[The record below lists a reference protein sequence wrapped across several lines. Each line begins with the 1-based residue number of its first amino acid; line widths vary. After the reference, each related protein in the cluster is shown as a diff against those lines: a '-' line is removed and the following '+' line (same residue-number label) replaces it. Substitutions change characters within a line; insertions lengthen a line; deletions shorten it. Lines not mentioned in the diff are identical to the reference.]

1 MNSVTDNIT
10 EQTTGASRES
20 LTEEKS
26 QDAFLPW
33 HAISKNTNLLPE
45 IQSLCRDNAELMY
58 SFFAEGSSPDVL
70 PPENILSSLVTKD
83 TETYNSLAK
92 VFKKGAEKYGLF
104 NYRLGFTALTVMNSR
119 SRHLRKIVEVN
130 DLGGVD
136 DGPKGTG
143 EKHLYLLT
151 SNDLMMLDLITEGKL
166 VNDIKNYSKV
176 PK

>member
-1 MNSVTDNIT
+1 MTDNST

-45 IQSLCRDNAELMY
+45 IRSLCRDNAELMY

-70 PPENILSSLVTKD
+70 PPEDILSSLVTKD
-83 TETYNSLAK
+83 TDTYNALAK
-92 VFKKGAEKYGLF
+92 IFKKGAEKYGLF
-104 NYRLGFTALTVMNSR
+104 NYRLGFNALSVMHSR
-119 SRHLRKIVEVN
+119 SRHLRKIVEANSLDV
-130 DLGGVD
+130 VD
-136 DGPKGTG
+136 DGPRGTG

-151 SNDLMMLDLITEGKL
+151 SNDLMMLDLISEGRL
-166 VNDIKNYSKV
+166 VNDIKDYTGATK
-176 PK
+176 